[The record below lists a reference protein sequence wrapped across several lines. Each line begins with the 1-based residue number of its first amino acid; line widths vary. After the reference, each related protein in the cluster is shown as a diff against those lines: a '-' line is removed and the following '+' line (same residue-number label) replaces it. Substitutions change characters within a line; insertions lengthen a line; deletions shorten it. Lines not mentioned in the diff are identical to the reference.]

1 MTSIKFL
8 GVKFCTESFITG
20 KPIIVLSL
28 NFLAYLAWQIQRG
41 LEAPLPHPGITRT
54 KHPGLTVELYVLTGL
69 TAEFPQV
76 AQRTSTRIIL
86 TANVDQHADWSCYE
100 EYCLSQV
107 LCRTDHLIIQ
117 LTYPEFH

>member
-20 KPIIVLSL
+20 KSIIVLSL
-28 NFLAYLAWQIQRG
+28 NALAYLVWQIRRG
-41 LEAPLPHPGITRT
+41 LEGPLPHPGITQT
-54 KHPGLTVELYVLTGL
+54 KHRGLTVELCVLTRL

-86 TANVDQHADWSCYE
+86 TANVDLHADWMFFIKNTASAK
-100 EYCLSQV
+100 
-107 LCRTDHLIIQ
+107 
-117 LTYPEFH
+117 FFA